1 MSEWS
6 EAVLDVVDRV
16 PPGRVTTYGL
26 VAEAVRE
33 RLGRGTARQVGTL
46 LATQGAAVP
55 WWRVVR
61 VDGTLPEPLRE
72 RTAEHYAAE
81 GTAVR
86 DSGSIDIHH
95 AVWDPLEDTH
105 A

>member
-1 MSEWS
+1 MNEWD
-6 EAVLDVVDRV
+6 EAVLDVVDEV

-33 RLGRGTARQVGTL
+33 RLGRGGARQVGRL
-46 LATQGAAVP
+46 MATEGGAVA

-61 VDGTLPEPLRE
+61 ADGTLPDALRE
-72 RTAEHYAAE
+72 RAAAHYAAE
-81 GTAVR
+81 GTALRPAGGVDLDR
-86 DSGSIDIHH
+86 AG
-95 AVWDPLEDTH
+95 WDPLAAGD